1 MSKQKRQTVLETLK
15 ERNKTHGNFAEQS
28 ATAQTLKDTMRIEA
42 GWHNLMPDQRE
53 ALELSATKI
62 SRLLHGDPNH
72 IDGWHDIAGFAM
84 LVEQRL
90 IKEES

>member
-1 MSKQKRQTVLETLK
+1 MAQKKRQTVLETLK
-15 ERNKTHGNFAEQS
+15 ERNKTHGNFADCS
-28 ATAQTLKDTMRIEA
+28 ATAQELKQWMRDVGSWRYLA
-42 GWHNLMPDQRE
+42 YDQRE

-84 LVEQRL
+84 LIEQRL
-90 IKEES
+90 IKEEA